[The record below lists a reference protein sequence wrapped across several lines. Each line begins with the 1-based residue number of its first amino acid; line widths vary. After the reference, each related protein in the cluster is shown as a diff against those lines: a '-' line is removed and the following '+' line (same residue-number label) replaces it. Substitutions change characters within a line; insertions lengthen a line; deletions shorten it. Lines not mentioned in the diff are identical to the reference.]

1 MCYANIQSYIFIH
14 RSCIHLYAGYYFI
27 LCHHLRS
34 CFAGRVGL
42 RRAGLSSVSLRLT
55 APSAEGAFWTALTA
69 GRVVRSPALAGR
81 GGSVSRRDL
90 NQAYRRHANS
100 QAEPTPRFRIPPNA
114 SRSSGGS
121 AREGLLLEKPQTV
134 DKVVNGLFK
143 WKKARK
149 RQSNVE

>member
-1 MCYANIQSYIFIH
+1 MVT
-14 RSCIHLYAGYYFI
+14 L
-27 LCHHLRS
+27 L
-34 CFAGRVGL
+34 L
-42 RRAGLSSVSLRLT
+42 RREPFGGNPSKASPERGGAREAG
-55 APSAEGAFWTALTA
+55 G
-69 GRVVRSPALAGR
+69 GVRSPRRIGR

-90 NQAYRRHANS
+90 NPKTEKRAHATWARKS
-100 QAEPTPRFRIPPNA
+100 EGTHKPIP
-114 SRSSGGS
+114 SYSSGGS